1 MLAKIEQLLPS
12 LSPAEARV
20 GRWLLDH
27 PRQGLR
33 APLAEVAAGAGTSEP
48 TVVRFCRR
56 LGLEGFRELRIRLA
70 ASLSRTAEFVHRD
83 VLPDDSAA
91 DAVGKVIDSAV
102 QALMSLRESVGSMPI
117 ADIVE
122 AMAVSRQIVFAG
134 LGASGHVAEDAR
146 QKFFRLGIPCTVAT
160 DGPTILQ
167 SAAIAG
173 PQEVFVFISHSGTQ
187 PEMIRAAILA
197 RGRDA
202 AVIAVTRSA
211 SALGREATC
220 VLESHSAEDTSLYT
234 PMESRLAQLAILDAV
249 QVSLALRL
257 GESGA
262 DKLRAA
268 KMALA
273 DEPAAPDLRAP

>member
-1 MLAKIEQLLPS
+1 MLARIENLLPT

-27 PRQGLR
+27 PRQGLQ

-56 LGLEGFRELRIRLA
+56 LGLDGFRELRIRLA
-70 ASLSRTAEFVHRD
+70 ESLGRPAEYVHRD
-83 VLPDDSAA
+83 VLPDDSPA

-102 QALMSLRESVGSMPI
+102 QALMELRESVGMMPI
-117 ADIVE
+117 GEVVE
-122 AMAVSRQIVFAG
+122 AMSGSRQIIFAG
-134 LGASGHVAEDAR
+134 LGASGYVARDAR
-146 QKFFRLGIPCTVAT
+146 QKFFRLGIPCAVAT

-173 PQEVFVFISHSGTQ
+173 PGDVIVFVSHSGAQ
-187 PEMIRAAILA
+187 AELVRAAALC
-197 RGRDA
+197 GERDA
-202 AVIAVTRSA
+202 VVVAVTRRESG
-211 SALGREATC
+211 LGREAAF
-220 VLESHSAEDTSLYT
+220 VLESHSTEDTSLYT

-257 GESGA
+257 GEAGA
-262 DKLRAA
+262 ENLRAT

-273 DEPAAPDLRAP
+273 DEPATADAARA

>member
-1 MLAKIEQLLPS
+1 MLARIEQLLPS

-27 PRQGLR
+27 PRQGLE

-56 LGLEGFRELRIRLA
+56 LGLNGFRELRIRLA
-70 ASLSRTAEFVHRD
+70 ESLGRPADYVHRG

-102 QALMSLRESVGSMPI
+102 QALMALRDGIGMMPI
-117 ADIVE
+117 GEIVE
-122 AMAVSRQIVFAG
+122 AMADARQIVFAG
-134 LGASGHVAEDAR
+134 LGASGYVARDAR
-146 QKFFRLGIPCTVAT
+146 QKFFRLGIPCAVAT

-167 SAAIAG
+167 SAAIAMPG
-173 PQEVFVFISHSGTQ
+173 DVFVLVSHSGAQ
-187 PEMIRAAILA
+187 AELIRAALLCRQ
-197 RGRDA
+197 RGA
-202 AVIAVTRSA
+202 TVVAVTKAA
-211 SALGREATC
+211 SALGREAGC
-220 VLESHSAEDTSLYT
+220 VLESHSTEDTSLYT

-257 GESGA
+257 GEAGA
-262 DKLRAA
+262 DNLRAA
-268 KMALA
+268 KMALG
-273 DEPAAPDLRAP
+273 DEAAAAGQR

>member
-1 MLAKIEQLLPS
+1 MLARIEHLLPT

-27 PRQGLR
+27 PRQGLE
-33 APLAEVAAGAGTSEP
+33 ATLAEVAAGAGTSEP

-56 LGLEGFRELRIRLA
+56 LGLGGFRELRIRLA
-70 ASLSRTAEFVHRD
+70 ESLGRPADFVHRG
-83 VLPDDSAA
+83 VLPNDSAA

-102 QALMSLRESVGSMPI
+102 RALMGLRDSVGLMPI
-117 ADIVE
+117 AEIVE
-122 AMAVSRQIVFAG
+122 VMADARQIVFAG
-134 LGASGHVAEDAR
+134 LGASGYVARDAR
-146 QKFFRLGIPCTVAT
+146 QKFFRLGIPCAVAT

-173 PQEVFVFISHSGTQ
+173 PQDVFVFVSHTGAQ
-187 PEMIRAAILA
+187 GELIRAAVHCRK
-197 RGRDA
+197 RGA
-202 AVIAVTRSA
+202 TVIAVTRSA
-211 SALGREATC
+211 SALGWEAGYI
-220 VLESHSAEDTSLYT
+220 LESHSTEDTSLYT

-257 GESGA
+257 GEAGA
-262 DKLRAA
+262 ENLRAA

-273 DEPAAPDLRAP
+273 DEGAAAGIGRA